1 MTPHQ
6 YVIGVLGRHQAS
18 GSISAAQDVIDT
30 LSGSVNDWAG
40 DYLYELTPS
49 GSIVKGTAIS
59 GSSDVDVL
67 VSLDHTLNVSLKDIY
82 ESLFK
87 RMTFEGYNPRRQNV
101 SLGLSVSGWKVDLV
115 PGRRQSS
122 LTDDHSIWSHKMQ
135 SHRETNIHEH
145 IRLVANSGRI
155 NEIKLLKIWRKLHGL
170 EFPSYLLEVVTIDA
184 LHGSGSSDT
193 AANFNRAL
201 VYIRDTLPNFR
212 IIDPTK
218 PSNVLSDELTVL
230 EKQRLSGAASKSL
243 SEPYWEQ
250 VVW

>member
-6 YVIGVLGRHQAS
+6 YMIGVLGKHQTA
-18 GSISAAQDVIDT
+18 GSLVAAQGVIDT
-30 LSGSVNDWAG
+30 LSSSINEWAG

-49 GSIVKGTAIS
+49 GSIAKGTAIS
-59 GSSDVDVL
+59 GPSDVDVL
-67 VSLDHTLNVSLKDIY
+67 VSLDHTLGMSLKDIY
-82 ESLFK
+82 ESLFR
-87 RMTFEGYNPRRQNV
+87 RMTAEGYAPRRQNV
-101 SLGLSVSGWKVDLV
+101 SLGLGVNGWKVDLV

-145 IRLVANSGRI
+145 VRLVANSGRI
-155 NEIKLLKIWRKLHGL
+155 NEIKLVKVWRKLHGL

-184 LHGSGSSDT
+184 LHGNSSSDI
-193 AANFNRAL
+193 ASNFSRIL
-201 VYIRDTLPNFR
+201 VYIRDILPRFR

-218 PSNVLSDELTVL
+218 PSNVLSDELTVV
-230 EKQRLSGAASKSL
+230 EKQRLSSAASRSL

-250 VVW
+250 VIW